1 MDLTYSLLRPRNLSV
16 LVGSSF
22 TLLIVVNACV
32 FGLLAVAIVIS
43 SGGATRWVSVP
54 ASCGAS
60 PGSSAWV
67 ERVGREQLHR
77 AAR

>member
-32 FGLLAVAIVIS
+32 FGLLTVEIVVS
-43 SGGATRWVSVP
+43 SGGATR
-54 ASCGAS
+54 
-60 PGSSAWV
+60 
-67 ERVGREQLHR
+67 
-77 AAR
+77 